1 MSRSI
6 EQIYEMKMGLLKD
19 NIQSKAQKEKAR
31 INFSVRNNFKQYTQN
46 TLTSKPYTGKINL
59 SKYINLIS
67 VSNSSFGNKNY
78 SFKYNSYLGVD
89 EKKLEPYAAQKTN
102 LDKLKTNYCLASSN
116 NNAQNSSKYSQ
127 GIKLFAN
134 KNIDQKIRNKILEL
148 QKITNIED
156 LVIDKEDTQREHEIS
171 RDNTQR
177 MPKTSRNSETINN
190 KMKSKFNL
198 NILSLKKNINNH
210 KKNSSILTM
219 QNKLKIQSTIKELK
233 KFKFSN
239 NDYKKKITLKKET
252 YCNTFL
258 DISYEK
264 DKIIENPQPPPG
276 PVTINISP

>member
-19 NIQSKAQKEKAR
+19 NIQSKAQKEKAK
-31 INFSVRNNFKQYTQN
+31 INFSVKNNFKQYTQN

-59 SKYINLIS
+59 SKYISLIS

-89 EKKLEPYAAQKTN
+89 EKKLEPYTAQKTN

-148 QKITNIED
+148 QKITNIEE
-156 LVIDKEDTQREHEIS
+156 LVIDKEDTQRDHEIS
-171 RDNTQR
+171 RDNSQR
-177 MPKTSRNSETINN
+177 MPKTSRNSETIKN

-210 KKNSSILTM
+210 KKNTLILTM

-239 NDYKKKITLKKET
+239 GDYKKKITLKNDK

-258 DISYEK
+258 DVSHEK
-264 DKIIENPQPPPG
+264 DRIIENHQPPPG
-276 PVTINISP
+276 PVTVNISP